1 MLVIVLENAPARLR
15 GRLAVWLLE
24 VHAGVY
30 IADFSQKVREM
41 LWIQIIDGIEDG
53 TAIMAWGTN
62 NEAGYDFVTIGTN
75 RRIPVDF
82 DGVQLISFMPQKPE
96 KSNAEKLITK
106 ER

>member
-15 GRLAVWLLE
+15 GRLSVWLLE

-30 IADFSQKVREM
+30 IGDFSQKVREM
-41 LWIQIIDGIEDG
+41 LWITIVDGIDDG

-62 NEAGYDFVTIGTN
+62 NESGYDFVTIGTN

-82 DGVQLISFMPQKPE
+82 AGVQLISFIPQKLDPA
-96 KSNAEKLITK
+96 KSERLIIE

>member
-24 VHAGVY
+24 VQAGVY

-41 LWIQIIDGIEDG
+41 LWITIIDGIEDG

-75 RRIPVDF
+75 RRVPVDF
-82 DGVQLISFMPQKPE
+82 SGVQLISFIPQKPE
-96 KSNAEKLITK
+96 QSKSEKLITK

>member
-41 LWIQIIDGIEDG
+41 LWITIIDGIEDG

-62 NEAGYDFVTIGTN
+62 NESGYDFVTIGTN
-75 RRIPVDF
+75 RRVPVDF
-82 DGVQLISFMPQKPE
+82 AGVQLISFIPQIKDQILS
-96 KSNAEKLITK
+96 KNLISK
-106 ER
+106 EH

>member
-82 DGVQLISFMPQKPE
+82 AGVQLISFIPQKPGHPM
-96 KSNAEKLITK
+96 SEKLITK

>member
-15 GRLAVWLLE
+15 GRLSVWLLE

-41 LWIQIIDGIEDG
+41 LWLQIVDGIEDG

-62 NEAGYDFVTIGTN
+62 NEAGYDFVTIGMN
-75 RRIPVDF
+75 RRVPVDF
-82 DGVQLISFMPQKPE
+82 AGIQLISFIPQKPDQ
-96 KSNAEKLITK
+96 SNAEKLIIK

>member
-30 IADFSQKVREM
+30 IGDFSQKVREM

-62 NEAGYDFVTIGTN
+62 NEAGYDFITAGVD
-75 RRIPVDF
+75 RRVPVNF
-82 DGVQLISFMPQKPE
+82 DGVQLISFKPQRPADPVQR
-96 KSNAEKLITK
+96 N
-106 ER
+106 